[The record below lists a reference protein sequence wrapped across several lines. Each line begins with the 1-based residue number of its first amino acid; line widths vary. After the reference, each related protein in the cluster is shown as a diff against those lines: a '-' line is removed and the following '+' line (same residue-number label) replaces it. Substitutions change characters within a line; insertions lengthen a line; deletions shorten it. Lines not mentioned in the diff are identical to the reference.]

1 MLSCRCCSSSPGSS
15 RLGRGTCFPAAQQ
28 SSQLSPHPC
37 GDTASPP
44 RAAGSPLAWP
54 SVWPLHLYLPW
65 LCRSNFQ
72 LVSLRAFLISRCCRD
87 RDVLVQTK
95 LWNGAIG
102 RAPGPAPGP
111 RCSRTGVGASPDACG
126 AGQGQGGSLS
136 AEARGDLGEQPF
148 HGAGALESLGA
159 GQPG

>member
-87 RDVLVQTK
+87 RNVLVQTK

-111 RCSRTGVGASPDACG
+111 RCSRTVWG
-126 AGQGQGGSLS
+126 
-136 AEARGDLGEQPF
+136 
-148 HGAGALESLGA
+148 GALTHVGRGRAKEAPCLQRGTRRAWGA
-159 GQPG
+159 AFPWGWGS